1 MDKGRKG
8 STKNAESRS
17 IGAVASTT
25 LSSGSSS
32 GGKSPSTGGGNSGN
46 ADKNNRSASG
56 GSANVSNGTT
66 SRPEGNPFEEEEWD
80 EYPNEAL
87 VDNGEPGVPVKALYD
102 YEGAEFDEL
111 SFKKGLLFC
120 FYFFSDR
127 FISFLGLSTDSLRCR
142 GFQLSIAY
150 LLLGDV
156 FEKLED
162 EDEQGWC
169 KGRKDGR
176 VGLYPANYVETVD

>member
-120 FYFFSDR
+120 FYFFSDQFLSFWAFLR
-127 FISFLGLSTDSLRCR
+127 IPCGAEGFNFRLLISF
-142 GFQLSIAY
+142 
-150 LLLGDV
+150 
-156 FEKLED
+156 
-162 EDEQGWC
+162 
-169 KGRKDGR
+169 
-176 VGLYPANYVETVD
+176 